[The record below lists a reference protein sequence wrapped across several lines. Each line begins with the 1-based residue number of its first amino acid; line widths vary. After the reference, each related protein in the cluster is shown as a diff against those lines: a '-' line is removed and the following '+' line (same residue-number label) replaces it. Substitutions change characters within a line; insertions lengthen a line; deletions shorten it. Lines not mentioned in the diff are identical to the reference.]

1 MILGLHAHLLVHP
14 PVLPIDSPTSN
25 GSTPIS
31 QLISKLIE
39 LQHELLL
46 GTAGYA
52 SRGVPLTIAMLG
64 QSDEDVL
71 VMNAKRDSLRALD
84 SVIHP
89 RMPPPMRH
97 LPHAESIM
105 LWRKEEGKEEKNE
118 RMRLGLVGDKE
129 DLDVQDEEVGMA
141 VGGPDAKMDIHIPHP
156 SGALQPMEV
165 EHHSSPQ
172 LPLQEQ
178 LPKTIVPT
186 LPNTGTTEMQPSIP
200 FGTFGANLQAFSA
213 EKAPSDALG
222 GPIPSYVQPTP
233 PMPIVVVESSKSV
246 VEPRESQRTIM
257 VDDENDSDEDI
268 PSIDMGSDSE

>member
-1 MILGLHAHLLVHP
+1 
-14 PVLPIDSPTSN
+14 
-25 GSTPIS
+25 
-31 QLISKLIE
+31 
-39 LQHELLL
+39 
-46 GTAGYA
+46 
-52 SRGVPLTIAMLG
+52 
-64 QSDEDVL
+64 
-71 VMNAKRDSLRALD
+71 
-84 SVIHP
+84 
-89 RMPPPMRH
+89 
-97 LPHAESIM
+97 
-105 LWRKEEGKEEKNE
+105 
-118 RMRLGLVGDKE
+118 MRLGLVGDKE

-141 VGGPDAKMDIHIPHP
+141 VGGPDTKMDIHIPHT

-213 EKAPSDALG
+213 DKAPSDALG

-257 VDDENDSDEDI
+257 VGDENDSDEDI